1 MVSSSFRMPQVPQVP
16 GAQEVASSRHHE
28 NGKATLRLAALLDC
42 FETNGRWV
50 ILYVCI
56 LYQINVYIYIY
67 TRCIVVLCMIH
78 IVLWYC
84 VCIYIYRD
92 K

>member
-56 LYQINVYIYIY
+56 LYQINVYIY

-84 VCIYIYRD
+84 VCIYI
-92 K
+92 